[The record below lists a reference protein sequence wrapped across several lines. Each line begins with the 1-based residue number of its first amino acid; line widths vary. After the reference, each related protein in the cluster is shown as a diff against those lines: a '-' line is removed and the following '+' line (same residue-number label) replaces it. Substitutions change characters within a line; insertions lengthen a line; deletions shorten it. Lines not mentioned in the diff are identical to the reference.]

1 MRAGKFDPCQKSDE
15 GKRTDEI
22 VSEKIGI
29 GSRDTYRKEKF
40 IVDNQASLS
49 PEEFADWDEGK
60 LSTNKAFMKIKD
72 EKKIL
77 EERLRKLELANQNL
91 QNYEKLTEMIPELE
105 VLVDTRIVTKDAALA
120 LINNLS
126 EKELA
131 EFIESIPTDKKYSQA
146 QMDGLPSSDF

>member
-1 MRAGKFDPCQKSDE
+1 
-15 GKRTDEI
+15 
-22 VSEKIGI
+22 
-29 GSRDTYRKEKF
+29 
-40 IVDNQASLS
+40 
-49 PEEFADWDEGK
+49 
-60 LSTNKAFMKIKD
+60 MKIKD

-120 LINNLS
+120 LIDNLS

-131 EFIESIPTDKKYSQA
+131 EFIESIPTDNFTCFHFKFFFQILY
-146 QMDGLPSSDF
+146 F